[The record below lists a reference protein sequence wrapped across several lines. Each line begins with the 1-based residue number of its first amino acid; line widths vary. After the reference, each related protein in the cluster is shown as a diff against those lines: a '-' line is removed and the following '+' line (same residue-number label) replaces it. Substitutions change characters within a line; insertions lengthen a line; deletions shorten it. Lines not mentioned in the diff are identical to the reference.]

1 MLCAVEVF
9 VTILKGE
16 LDKGFLVADLD
27 VSRVCGDAVTA
38 HTPHLMIAGLYE
50 TPGIGE
56 DVGAKLIFKS
66 LFFVQFGLD
75 LFFVGSFQIG
85 DPFLVSGTLFVDGGF
100 DSGKTQKEIV
110 CF

>member
-1 MLCAVEVF
+1 MVSGF
-9 VTILKGE
+9 
-16 LDKGFLVADLD
+16 DK
-27 VSRVCGDAVTA
+27 S
-38 HTPHLMIAGLYE
+38 
-50 TPGIGE
+50 PGIGE
-56 DVGAKLIFKS
+56 DVGAKLLFKS

-100 DSGKTQKEIV
+100 DSGKAQEEIV